1 MKAPARSR
9 AMRCAHLLGR
19 ERRGQERGGHA
30 ARLERVDLVV
40 HQRDE
45 RRDHER
51 RPGQEA
57 RRELVGQALAAAR
70 GRDQQQPASLEQRL
84 DRLALA
90 RPEGL
95 VAEPRQA
102 AVQIQVGH
110 GLDHSGP
117 PGQDRTDFAG
127 IGYSLRMWLWLA
139 AGVLFADA
147 PVVASSTVSGLYATT
162 LPAPVGDV
170 SSWSIVTGEFETSGE
185 RGSYLFY
192 VNPTRGALYQLMR
205 YRVELRQA
213 ESAEERQRGT
223 AERVAF
229 IPRPGVRE
237 PMLCWERLA
246 GTAPVWREVAAGT
259 AAYVLEMQVL
269 MRVLAAHRAA
279 RLPPSTP

>member
-1 MKAPARSR
+1 
-9 AMRCAHLLGR
+9 
-19 ERRGQERGGHA
+19 
-30 ARLERVDLVV
+30 
-40 HQRDE
+40 
-45 RRDHER
+45 
-51 RPGQEA
+51 
-57 RRELVGQALAAAR
+57 
-70 GRDQQQPASLEQRL
+70 
-84 DRLALA
+84 
-90 RPEGL
+90 
-95 VAEPRQA
+95 
-102 AVQIQVGH
+102 
-110 GLDHSGP
+110 
-117 PGQDRTDFAG
+117 
-127 IGYSLRMWLWLA
+127 MWLWLA

-246 GTAPVWREVAAGT
+246 GTAPVWRAVAAGT

-269 MRVLAAHRAA
+269 MRVLAVHRAA
-279 RLPPSTP
+279 QLPPSTP